1 MSEIN
6 DILEKIQT
14 GEVSPE
20 EAVELIENLK
30 NNGSKPVPK
39 KSTMDILKSIESGDL
54 SAADGIKI
62 MKSAKAEYNQEEK
75 SPPVSLPSDEEIKR
89 FEKWWRYPWIIGL
102 VIFIG
107 TGLGMNSIV
116 HDPGINFWFFLL
128 IIPLLLGLLI
138 LLVTWPSENKAW
150 VHVRVKNTKDDHP
163 NVKISIPLPMVFTSW
178 ALKIG
183 KNFIPIE
190 ISEKLDVETIE
201 LLFDEIKNGKKAGNP
216 FHVHVDE
223 GDGEIVDVYIG

>member
-6 DILEKIQT
+6 DILNKIQT
-14 GEVSPE
+14 GEVTPE

-30 NNGSKPVPK
+30 NKDSKPATE
-39 KSTMDILKSIESGDL
+39 KSTMEILKSIESGDL
-54 SAADGIKI
+54 SAADGISI
-62 MKSAKAEYNQEEK
+62 MRSVKDKPLHEEE
-75 SPPVSLPSDEEIKR
+75 STPSSLPSDKEIKR
-89 FEKWWRYPWIIGL
+89 FERWWHYPWIIGL

-107 TGLGMNSIV
+107 TGIGMNSIA

-138 LLVTWPSENKAW
+138 LLLTWPSDNKPW
-150 VHVRVKNTKDDHP
+150 VHVRVRNTKDDHP

-183 KNFIPIE
+183 KNFMPIE
-190 ISEKLDVETIE
+190 ISEKLDVESIE
-201 LLFDEIKNGKKAGNP
+201 MIFDEIKNGKKTGNP